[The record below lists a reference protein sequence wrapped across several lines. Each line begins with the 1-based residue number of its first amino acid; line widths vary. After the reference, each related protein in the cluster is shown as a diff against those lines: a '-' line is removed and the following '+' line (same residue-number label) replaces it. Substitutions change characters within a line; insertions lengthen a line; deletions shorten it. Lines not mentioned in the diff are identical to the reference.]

1 MSTALIELGFQRP
14 KMHKLKVTLRD
25 ICIIVAW
32 VSLVLMVG
40 LSVASSIQ
48 ATDQVAYDS
57 SVSQGL

>member
-14 KMHKLKVTLRD
+14 KMHQLKVTLRE

-48 ATDQVAYDS
+48 ATDQVAYDIS
-57 SVSQGL
+57 ASQGL

>member
-1 MSTALIELGFQRP
+1 MSTALVELGFQRP
-14 KMHKLKVTLRD
+14 KMRDFKVTLRD

-32 VSLVLMVG
+32 TSLVLMIG

-48 ATDQVAYDS
+48 ATDQIAFDN